1 MKEGE
6 KRGREKEE
14 GREGTI
20 APISPGL
27 TLQCASVPSV
37 SVLEMGPGTRMAPAA
52 TNS

>member
-14 GREGTI
+14 GRERT
-20 APISPGL
+20 AAAVSPGL
-27 TLQCASVPSV
+27 TLQYASVPSL